1 MMVMAT
7 DISTE
12 GRIKTI
18 LSQVNTLKPLPANLT
33 RALKLMD
40 EPDIAIKEIASAISM
55 DQALTA
61 QILKLANSAYYGFVH
76 PASTLHEAIARLGF
90 RRTKT
95 VLFTVSYSS
104 SMGQSIKGYNLG
116 RGVLWQHSVAVAMV
130 AQQLAER
137 IAYPRPEEAYVAGL
151 LHDIGKLILEQYYR
165 VNWQELL
172 ALGETQQLMLY
183 EAEQSLFQVNHA
195 QVGGALAQKWNLP
208 DCLVEAITFHHL
220 PDQAAEV
227 PELAAVIHLSDLICL
242 RLGIGL
248 THDTFMP
255 QPNASALRRLSLTQI
270 DLDALVNQ
278 YTGLLDRIPMTDQNL
293 APRP

>member
-1 MMVMAT
+1 MVMAT

-40 EPDIAIKEIASAISM
+40 EPDVAIKEIASAISM

-104 SMGQSIKGYNLG
+104 SMGQSVKGYNLG
-116 RGVLWQHSVAVAMV
+116 QGVLWQHSVAVAMV
-130 AQQLAER
+130 AQKLAER
-137 IAYPRPEEAYVAGL
+137 ITYPHPEEAYVAGL

-165 VNWQELL
+165 VDWQELL
-172 ALGETQQLMLY
+172 TLGETQQLMLY
-183 EAEQSLFQVNHA
+183 EAEQSLSQVNHA
-195 QVGGALAQKWNLP
+195 QVGGALASLMTPLCPSQTLLLCAVCPLSRLIWRPWLINILS
-208 DCLVEAITFHHL
+208 CLTVS
-220 PDQAAEV
+220 P
-227 PELAAVIHLSDLICL
+227 
-242 RLGIGL
+242 
-248 THDTFMP
+248 
-255 QPNASALRRLSLTQI
+255 
-270 DLDALVNQ
+270 
-278 YTGLLDRIPMTDQNL
+278 
-293 APRP
+293 